1 MSSPLIDRG
10 RAALRDGD
18 AAGARRAFGSALAA
32 AESGEA
38 LEGLAEAL
46 YLER

>member
-1 MSSPLIDRG
+1 M
-10 RAALRDGD
+10 AE
-18 AAGARRAFGSALAA
+18 

-46 YLER
+46 YLECEYAQAAAHY